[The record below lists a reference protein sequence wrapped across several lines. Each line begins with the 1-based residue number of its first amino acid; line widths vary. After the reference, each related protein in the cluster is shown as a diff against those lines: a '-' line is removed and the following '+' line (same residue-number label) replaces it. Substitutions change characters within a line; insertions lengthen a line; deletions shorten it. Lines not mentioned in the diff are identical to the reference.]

1 MTDTLQRLADI
12 SVLAFVVL
20 SMLAMGMSQS
30 LAAVVS
36 ALRDLRTVA
45 AALAI
50 NFGIAPLLAV
60 LLTRLVPLEPAHAIG
75 LLLLGSAAGAPFL
88 PKLVE
93 IAGGNLAYSVALMI
107 LQMVGT
113 IVFMPLALPWLVPGL
128 NADPVSIAMPLVILM
143 LIPLATGF
151 MIAIG
156 GSGRIQRLHGLVHGA
171 ANAAF
176 LLLVFLLIGLN
187 LETLAGTVG
196 SFAIGTYAVF
206 VLVMVGVGYA
216 FGRGDPAE
224 KTVSALGAGQRNIAA
239 AMVVASAGFGEPQ
252 FIVMLLVASIVG
264 LVVLLMV
271 AKAMRRL
278 MARVKA

>member
-20 SMLAMGMSQS
+20 SMLAMGMSQR

-36 ALRDLRTVA
+36 PLRDIRTVA

-50 NFGIAPLLAV
+50 NFGNRPLLA
-60 LLTRLVPLEPAHAIG
+60 LALTRLVPLAPAHAVG

-93 IAGGNLAYSVALMI
+93 IAGGNLAYSVALMV

-143 LIPLATGF
+143 LVPLAHRLRDR
-151 MIAIG
+151 AG
-156 GSGRIQRLHGLVHGA
+156 GGGRIQRLHGWSMERQMLPSC
-171 ANAAF
+171 F
-176 LLLVFLLIGLN
+176 SYLLLIGLN

-196 SFAIGTYAVF
+196 SFAIGTYALF
-206 VLVMVGVGYA
+206 VLVMVGLATSLAGEMQRKRRSPPRAPAAEHRGGNSGYFGGLRRSPDYRDA
-216 FGRGDPAE
+216 FGR
-224 KTVSALGAGQRNIAA
+224 
-239 AMVVASAGFGEPQ
+239 
-252 FIVMLLVASIVG
+252 VG
-264 LVVLLMV
+264 RGSGR
-271 AKAMRRL
+271 AFWWSPRRCGG
-278 MARVKA
+278 

>member
-20 SMLAMGMSQS
+20 SMLAMGMSQR

-36 ALRDLRTVA
+36 PLRDLRTVA

-60 LLTRLVPLEPAHAIG
+60 VLTRLVPLEPAHAVG

-93 IAGGNLAYSVALMI
+93 IAGGNLAYSVALMV

-128 NADPVSIAMPLVILM
+128 S
-143 LIPLATGF
+143 ATLEHRD
-151 MIAIG
+151 AACQPHASSACHRLCHRAG
-156 GSGRIQRLHGLVHGA
+156 GGVGSQRLHGVVHGA

-176 LLLVFLLIGLN
+176 VLLVILLIGLN
-187 LETLAGTVG
+187 LETLAATVG
-196 SFAIGTYAVF
+196 SFAIGTYALF
-206 VLVMVGVGYA
+206 VVVMVGVGYT
-216 FGRGDPAE
+216 FGRGDAAE
-224 KTVSALGAGQRNIAA
+224 KAVSALGAGQRNIAA
-239 AMVVASAGFGEPQ
+239 AIVVLRRASA
-252 FIVMLLVASIVG
+252 I
-264 LVVLLMV
+264 
-271 AKAMRRL
+271 RRSS
-278 MARVKA
+278 